1 MNKFIRNVGF
11 YLLIIF
17 IAITIIDYFSV
28 RGTTRQDMGYTAFLQ
43 QVDKGEVARVTVMNN
58 TIDGVLKD
66 GTEFTVVTP
75 NVPNI
80 DTTLLPKLQEKNV
93 EIKAKN
99 PPEPPWWTQMIS
111 SLLPE
116 KS

>member
-1 MNKFIRNVGF
+1 MNKFLRNVGF

-43 QVDKGEVARVTVMNN
+43 QVDQGEVTRVTVMNN

-80 DTTLLPKLQEKNV
+80 GGCEGGEGGYFNRY
-93 EIKAKN
+93 A
-99 PPEPPWWTQMIS
+99 
-111 SLLPE
+111 
-116 KS
+116 